1 MRDINKITN
10 YEDAGDSFPASFF
23 LIVSHFLLQT
33 VNNTT
38 LT

>member
-23 LIVSHFLLQT
+23 FSFCVSFSAT
-33 VNNTT
+33 DCK
-38 LT
+38 